1 MSLFVSSLFYL
12 LSITSS
18 ANFMVQIIG
27 PANVEEEIPG
37 AKWEVLP
44 DLPIHWVGDYFI
56 VIFLLLT
63 IYLDH

>member
-1 MSLFVSSLFYL
+1 VYEFICIVALLLTISSL
-12 LSITSS
+12 

-27 PANVEEEIPG
+27 LANVEEEIPG

-44 DLPIHWVGDYFI
+44 DLPIHWVGANFV